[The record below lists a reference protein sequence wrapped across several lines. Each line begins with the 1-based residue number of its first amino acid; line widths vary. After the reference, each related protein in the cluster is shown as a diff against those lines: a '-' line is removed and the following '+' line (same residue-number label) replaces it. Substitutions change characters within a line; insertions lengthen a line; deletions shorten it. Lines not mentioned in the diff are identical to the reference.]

1 MIARTVFQN
10 EEEKREYVRACD
22 SDFET
27 RLDAV
32 MQDVCSRKQLHYL
45 TLSGPTC
52 SGKTTASRKLISEFK
67 ERGRDVKT
75 ISLDDFF
82 RDRADLEAE
91 AAKEGRGI
99 DFDSERAL
107 DIPALKAFID
117 ALHAGKPAPLPKFEF
132 VAGKRTAVNEFMP
145 KETDIILFEGIQAIY
160 PVFTD
165 LIKGIPCLSLM
176 ISVEEGLTVG
186 DVTLSPRTVRLM
198 RRLVRDY
205 RFRGADPEFSF
216 LLWEGV
222 KANEDKN
229 ILPFTDRAELR
240 INSLLGYEA
249 CMLKPYLDPLMK
261 RVAEGNSK
269 YREKATELLRAL
281 EGIDVIS
288 ADYLPENALY
298 REFI

>member
-1 MIARTVFQN
+1 MIAKTKFQN
-10 EEEKREYVRACD
+10 EDEKRAYVQACD
-22 SDFET
+22 AEFEA
-27 RLDAV
+27 RLDEV
-32 MQDVCSRKQLHYL
+32 VQDVCSRDQLHYV

-67 ERGRDVKT
+67 ERGRDVKI

-82 RDRADLEAE
+82 RNRDELEEE
-91 AAKEGRGI
+91 AKRENRDI
-99 DFDSERAL
+99 DFDSEQAL
-107 DIPALKAFID
+107 DIPAMKAFID

-132 VAGKRTAVNEFMP
+132 VSGKRVSVSEFCP
-145 KETDIILFEGIQAIY
+145 NETDIILFEGIQAIY
-160 PVFTD
+160 PAFTE

-176 ISVEEGLTVG
+176 ISVEDSLTVG

-205 RFRGADPEFSF
+205 RFRGAAPEFSF

-229 ILPFTDRAELR
+229 ILPFTDRAELH

-249 CMLKPYLDPLMK
+249 CMLKPYLDPLMRSVSPSSPYK
-261 RVAEGNSK
+261 K
-269 YREKATELLRAL
+269 KADELLSAL
-281 EGIDVIS
+281 DGIDVIS
-288 ADYLPENALY
+288 SDYLPENALY
-298 REFI
+298 KEFI

>member
-1 MIARTVFQN
+1 MIAKTKFRS
-10 EEEKREYVRACD
+10 EEEKRAYVQACD
-22 SDFET
+22 SDFEA
-27 RLDAV
+27 RLDEV
-32 MQDVCSRKQLHYL
+32 MKDVCSRKELKYV

-52 SGKTTASRKLISEFK
+52 SGKTTASKKLISEFK

-82 RDRADLEAE
+82 RDRAVLEEE
-91 AAKEGRGI
+91 ARREGRGI
-99 DFDSERAL
+99 DFDSEQAL

-117 ALHAGKPAPLPKFEF
+117 ALHAGVPAPLPKFEF
-132 VAGKRTAVNEFMP
+132 VGGKRVSVTEFMP
-145 KETDIILFEGIQAIY
+145 EETDIILFEGIQAIY

-176 ISVEEGLTVG
+176 ISVEDSLTVG

-205 RFRGADPEFSF
+205 RFRGAAPEFSF

-222 KANEDKN
+222 TANEDRN
-229 ILPFTDRAELR
+229 ILPFTDRAELH

-249 CMLKPYLDPLMK
+249 CMLKPYLDPLMSS
-261 RVAEGNSK
+261 VTTTSP
-269 YREKATELLRAL
+269 YRKKADELLRAL
-281 EGIDVIS
+281 ENIDVIS

>member
-1 MIARTVFQN
+1 MIARTKFQS

-22 SDFET
+22 ADFEA
-27 RLDAV
+27 RLDEV
-32 MQDVCSRKQLHYL
+32 MKDVCSREQLRYV

-52 SGKTTASRKLISEFK
+52 SGKTTASRKLISEFS
-67 ERGRDVKT
+67 ERGREVKT

-82 RDRADLEAE
+82 RDRSVLEAE
-91 AAKEGRGI
+91 AAAENRPL

-117 ALHAGKPAPLPKFEF
+117 ALHAGVPAPLPKFDF
-132 VAGKRTAVNEFMP
+132 VAGGRVSISEFTP

-165 LIKGIPCLSLM
+165 LIKGIPCLSLI
-176 ISVEEGLTVG
+176 ISVEDSLTVG

-205 RFRGADPEFSF
+205 RFRGAAPEFSF
-216 LLWEGV
+216 QLWEGV
-222 KANEDKN
+222 TANEDKN
-229 ILPFTDRAELR
+229 ILPFTDQAELH

-261 RVAEGNSK
+261 SVPADSPYK
-269 YREKATELLRAL
+269 KSADSLLHAL
-281 EGIDVIS
+281 DGIDVIS

>member
-1 MIARTVFQN
+1 MIARTKFQS
-10 EEEKREYVRACD
+10 EDEKRAYVRECD
-22 SDFET
+22 ADFEA
-27 RLDAV
+27 RLDEV
-32 MQDVCSRKQLHYL
+32 MKNVCSRKDLHYV

-67 ERGRDVKT
+67 ERGRDVKI

-91 AAKEGRGI
+91 AARENRGV

-107 DIPALKAFID
+107 DIPALKSFID
-117 ALHAGKPAPLPKFEF
+117 ALHAGIPAPLPKFEF
-132 VAGKRTAVNEFMP
+132 VAGKRVSVSEFMP
-145 KETDIILFEGIQAIY
+145 EETDIILFEGIQAIY

-165 LIKGIPCLSLM
+165 LIKNIPCVSLM
-176 ISVEEGLTVG
+176 ISVEDSLTVNG
-186 DVTLSPRTVRLM
+186 VTLSPRTVRLM

-205 RFRGADPEFSF
+205 RFRGAAPEFSF

-222 KANEDKN
+222 TANEDKN
-229 ILPFTDRAELR
+229 ILPFTDRAELH

-261 RVAEGNSK
+261 NVPKTSP
-269 YREKATELLRAL
+269 YREKAEELLRAL
-281 EGIDVIS
+281 DGIDDIS

-298 REFI
+298 KEFI

>member
-1 MIARTVFQN
+1 MIARTKFQN

-22 SDFET
+22 ADFEN
-27 RLDAV
+27 RLDEV
-32 MQDVCSRKQLHYL
+32 MKDVCSREQLHYV

-67 ERGRDVKT
+67 DRGREVKT

-82 RDRADLEAE
+82 RDRSELEAE
-91 AAKEGRGI
+91 AAAENRSL

-117 ALHAGKPAPLPKFEF
+117 ALHAGAPAPLPKFDF
-132 VAGKRTAVNEFMP
+132 VEGKRVSVSEFMP
-145 KETDIILFEGIQAIY
+145 NESDIILFEGIQAIY
-160 PVFTD
+160 PTFTD

-176 ISVEEGLTVG
+176 ISVEDSLTVG
-186 DVTLSPRTVRLM
+186 ETTLSPRRVRLM

-205 RFRGADPEFSF
+205 RFRGAAPEFSF

-222 KANEDKN
+222 TANEDKN
-229 ILPFTDRAELR
+229 ILPFTDRAQIH

-261 RVAEGNSK
+261 SVPADSPYK
-269 YREKATELLRAL
+269 KAADELLKAL
-281 EGIDVIS
+281 DGIDVIS